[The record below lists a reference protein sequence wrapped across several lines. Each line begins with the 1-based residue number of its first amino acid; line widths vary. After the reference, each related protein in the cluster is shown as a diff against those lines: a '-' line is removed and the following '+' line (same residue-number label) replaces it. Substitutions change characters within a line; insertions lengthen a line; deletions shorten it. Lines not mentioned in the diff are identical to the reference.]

1 LSTQCGKSFMSLDD
15 LRRRIDSIDDQI
27 LTLLEQRAEVVSHV
41 ARTKQDRRLPV
52 HDPEREREVLERLA
66 GRGAGH
72 FPREA
77 IVAVYREIMSACLA
91 MQAPV
96 TVAFLG
102 PEGTFSH
109 IAARELFGLA
119 ARYVEAT
126 TIEGVF
132 DAVRRDAAAYGVVPI
147 ENTTE
152 GSVTWSADALL
163 EGGLFIR
170 RELVLDV
177 SHCLLGHV
185 DKLTAVER
193 VYSHPQAL
201 AQCRA
206 WLAKNLG
213 GAQLVQTS
221 STAGAAREA
230 AVDPGGAAIGS
241 SLAGEL
247 AGLPV
252 LRDNIQDRAENA
264 TRFVVLAREDA
275 PRTGDDKTTLGF
287 ALRDEPGALRKALEI
302 FDAEG
307 VNLSRIESRPSRQK
321 AWEYVFIVDVEGHR
335 EDLGVTRAVTR
346 LRAQSESVTLLGSYP
361 RHDRDVRPV
370 HDGGPAPVAPAAGG

>member
-1 LSTQCGKSFMSLDD
+1 MSLDD
-15 LRRRIDSIDDQI
+15 LRGQIDSIDDQI
-27 LTLLEQRAEVVSHV
+27 LTLLEQRADVVSHV
-41 ARTKQDRRLPV
+41 ARTKQDKRLPL

-77 IVAVYREIMSACLA
+77 ILAVYREIMSACLA

-102 PEGTFSH
+102 PEGTFTH
-109 IAARELFGLA
+109 IAARKLFGLA
-119 ARYVEAT
+119 VRYSEAT

-132 DAVRRDAAAYGVVPI
+132 DAVRRCAALYGVVPI
-147 ENTTE
+147 ENSTE

-177 SHCLLGHV
+177 SHCLLSHA

-206 WLAKNLG
+206 WLAKHLAA
-213 GAQLVQTS
+213 AQLVQTS

-230 AVDPGGAAIGS
+230 AVDPGSAAIGS
-241 SLAGEL
+241 SLAGDL
-247 AGLPV
+247 AGLPI
-252 LRDNIQDRAENA
+252 LRSNIQDRAENA
-264 TRFVVLAREDA
+264 TRFIMLAREDA

-287 ALRDEPGALRKALEI
+287 AVRDEPGALRKALEI

-321 AWEYVFIVDVEGHR
+321 AWEYVFLVDLEGHR
-335 EDLGVTRAVTR
+335 EDAGVTRAVAR
-346 LRAQSESVTLLGSYP
+346 LRAESESVTLLGSYP
-361 RHDRDVRPV
+361 RHDRDVRPIEA
-370 HDGGPAPVAPAAGG
+370 GGAGPEPPIAAAAGG

>member
-1 LSTQCGKSFMSLDD
+1 MSLDD
-15 LRRRIDSIDDQI
+15 LRRRIDVIDDQI
-27 LTLLEQRAEVVSHV
+27 LSLLEQRASVLSDV
-41 ARTKQDRRLPV
+41 ARSKQAKGLPL

-77 IVAVYREIMSACLA
+77 VLAVYREIMSACLA
-91 MQAPV
+91 LQAPV

-102 PEGTFSH
+102 PEGTFTH
-109 IAARELFGLA
+109 IAARRLFGLA
-119 ARYVEAT
+119 ARYSEAT

-132 DAVRRDAAAYGVVPI
+132 DAVRRGAAAYGVVPM
-147 ENTTE
+147 ENSTE

-163 EGGLFIR
+163 EGGVFIR

-177 SHCLLGHV
+177 SHCLLGHPRE
-185 DKLTAVER
+185 LTAVER

-206 WLAKNLG
+206 WLGRNLAT
-213 GAQLVQTS
+213 AQLVQTS
-221 STAGAAREA
+221 STSAAAREA
-230 AVDPGGAAIGS
+230 AADPAGAAVGS

-247 AGLPV
+247 GGLPI
-252 LRDNIQDRAENA
+252 LRANIQDRAENA
-264 TRFVVLAREDA
+264 TRFVMLAREDA

-302 FDAEG
+302 FDAAG
-307 VNLSRIESRPSRQK
+307 VNLSRIESRPSRHK
-321 AWEYVFIVDVEGHR
+321 AWEYVFLVDLEGHR
-335 EDLGVTRAVTR
+335 EDAAVARAVAL
-346 LRAQSESVTLLGSYP
+346 LRAESESVTLLGSYP
-361 RHDRDVRPV
+361 RHD
-370 HDGGPAPVAPAAGG
+370 PAAPIDAAAGG